1 MGNPIGNKMK
11 SGMVSVSL
19 SALGGALMSFNPLL
33 IITVGTSF
41 VFLLWVNFIGW
52 NLLPML
58 RPLLVEPGNEL
69 VFFSSEFRGL
79 LHIFALIFFTFI
91 YLLEIMFF
99 IAVIIFIINTIQGLL
114 PPPLD
119 SLFKF

>member
-1 MGNPIGNKMK
+1 
-11 SGMVSVSL
+11 MVSVSL